1 MPAYDFHVFVCQ
13 NQRPE
18 GHPLGCCMSKG
29 SNELLAY
36 MKARVKEL
44 GVENI
49 RINKSGCLDQCSTGP
64 ALVIYPEGK
73 WFSPQSIQDVEEIIQ
88 SHILNKE

>member
-1 MPAYDFHVFVCQ
+1 MPAYDFHVFICQ

-29 SNELLAY
+29 SNELLSY

-49 RINKSGCLDQCSTGP
+49 RINKSGCLDQCSAGP
-64 ALVIYPEGK
+64 ALVVYPEGA